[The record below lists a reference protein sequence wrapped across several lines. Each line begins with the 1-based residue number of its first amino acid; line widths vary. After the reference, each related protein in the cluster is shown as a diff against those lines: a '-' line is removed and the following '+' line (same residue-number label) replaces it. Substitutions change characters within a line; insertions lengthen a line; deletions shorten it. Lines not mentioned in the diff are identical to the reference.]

1 MEPFI
6 RNFIYKGFTNTSYD
20 RMHLFTVIKSRH
32 EMGCMMTVRMIAA
45 NGDHIWVNI
54 VMHVKQALM
63 NNSDEPV
70 IVCINQVV
78 RYYI

>member
-1 MEPFI
+1 MIEC
-6 RNFIYKGFTNTSYD
+6 IY
-20 RMHLFTVIKSRH
+20 FTVIKSRH

-78 RYYI
+78 RYYILIFRKCLVG